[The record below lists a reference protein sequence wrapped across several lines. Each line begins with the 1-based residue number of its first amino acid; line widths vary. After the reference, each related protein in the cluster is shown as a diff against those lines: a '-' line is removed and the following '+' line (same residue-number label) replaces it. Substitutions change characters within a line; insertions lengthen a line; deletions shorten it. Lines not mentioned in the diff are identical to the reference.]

1 MLIPVKTTA
10 FSLTAFSRRYLLAA
24 ALTLA
29 GPGLAALPA
38 TAQAPAAVSQ
48 QAGYYRVQVGAVTV
62 TALSDGTLKLPLH
75 ELLTNTTPAEVDQL
89 LTQAHVAY
97 PAETSVTAYLVA
109 MGARLVLIDTGAG
122 QLMGPTVGRLLP
134 SLRAAGYQPEQVTDV
149 LLTYLHSD
157 HSGGLLSGSQRAF
170 PAATLHINKLE
181 MDFWLSEANLKSAPA
196 GAKKYFEEA
205 RAAVAPYAAAG
216 KVQTFAG
223 PAEVLPGIR
232 PLPSP
237 GHTPGH
243 TVFALESQG
252 QKLLFWGDV
261 MHVAA
266 VQFPKPGVTIVYD
279 ASAPQAAATRQQAYA
294 EAAKQ
299 GYLVAVDHVS
309 FPGIGYVRATGT
321 GYEWLPVNYSAF
333 ATGK

>member
-1 MLIPVKTTA
+1 MHTPS
-10 FSLTAFSRRYLLAA
+10 FSLAAFSRRYLLPV
-24 ALTLA
+24 ALA
-29 GPGLAALPA
+29 FASPGLAALPA
-38 TAQAPAAVSQ
+38 AAQAPTAAVPQ

-75 ELLTNTTPAEVDQL
+75 GLLTNTTSAEVDQL
-89 LTQAHVAY
+89 LARAHVAY
-97 PAETSVTAYLVA
+97 PAETSVTAYLLA
-109 MGARLVLIDTGAG
+109 TGSRLVLIDTGAG
-122 QLMGPTVGRLLP
+122 QFMGPTVGQLLT
-134 SLRAAGYQPEQVTDV
+134 SLRAAGYQPEQVTDI
-149 LLTYLHSD
+149 LLTHLHSD

-170 PAATLHINKLE
+170 PAATVHLNKLE
-181 MDFWLSEANLKSAPA
+181 ADFWLSDANLKGAPA

-205 RAAVAPYAAAG
+205 RAVVVPYAAAG
-216 KVQTFAG
+216 KVRTFSG
-223 PAEVLPGIR
+223 PAEVVPGIR
-232 PLPSP
+232 PLASP

-279 ASAPQAAATRQQAYA
+279 AAAPQAAITRQHAYA
-294 EAAKQ
+294 EAAAQ

-309 FPGIGYVRATGT
+309 FPGIGYVRAAGQ
-321 GYEWLPVNYSAF
+321 GYEWLPVNYST
-333 ATGK
+333 ATAGK